1 MAEQENVEF
10 VKALAKLKKELPW
23 IGKTDEGFNY
33 KYAPHSEYHE
43 KWDPIIE
50 KNGFVRRQTIESGEN
65 GEWDKVITKITHIET
80 GLSEVS
86 SITLPVTSD
95 YQLYGA
101 GRTYFHRYTLSCFGK
116 EPVGEDH
123 DGLREKPT
131 SGSGRKRRQVGAKK
145 NGAGKQRPV
154 EESGKTKEHAVV
166 TATRELVVATA
177 ETVEDLDKAWRA
189 NSKEYDKLGKDVYE
203 KVVALY
209 ADRKKQLKKEG
220 NGNDGK

>member
-123 DGLREKPT
+123 DGLKDKP
-131 SGSGRKRRQVGAKK
+131 KRGGKK

-154 EESGKTKEHAVV
+154 EESGKTKEHAVI
-166 TATRELVVATA
+166 TATRELVVEMA
-177 ETVEDLDKAWRA
+177 ETVDELDKAWRS
-189 NSKEYDKLGKDVYE
+189 NSKEYDKLGKDVY
-203 KVVALY
+203 KNVVALY
-209 ADRKKQLKKEG
+209 AGRKKQLKKEG